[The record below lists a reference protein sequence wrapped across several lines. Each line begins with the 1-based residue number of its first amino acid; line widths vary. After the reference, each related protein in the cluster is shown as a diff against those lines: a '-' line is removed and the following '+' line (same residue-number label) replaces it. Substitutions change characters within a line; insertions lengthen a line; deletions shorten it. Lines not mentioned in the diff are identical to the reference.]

1 MPLFCSYH
9 SLGNLGSIT
18 EQNRP
23 ICCDFPQSHVLP
35 PWPYRFCNTEAFEE
49 GLSLTL
55 KKHKRTKKP
64 NFSANGEFFLQPYNK
79 YIFVLSLNLVVLNLF
94 YFLMTQACIKT
105 LLWIDFCH
113 RPALRYVYMLEFHP
127 SLGLASRVY
136 EALQSALKVCIFPYF
151 CNLHAVF
158 LGGFF
163 EC

>member
-1 MPLFCSYH
+1 M
-9 SLGNLGSIT
+9 
-18 EQNRP
+18 
-23 ICCDFPQSHVLP
+23 V
-35 PWPYRFCNTEAFEE
+35 
-49 GLSLTL
+49 
-55 KKHKRTKKP
+55 K
-64 NFSANGEFFLQPYNK
+64 FFLQPYNK

-136 EALQSALKVCIFPYF
+136 EALQSALKVCIFSLF
-151 CNLHAVF
+151 CNLHEVF

-163 EC
+163 LSARLCLKNRKKKLNSPAHASVNCTRKQVIKNLWIVNIMEVWLKKGKETKSPR

>member
-1 MPLFCSYH
+1 MLIWFEQA
-9 SLGNLGSIT
+9 NLLRFSSIT
-18 EQNRP
+18 AAP
-23 ICCDFPQSHVLP
+23 
-35 PWPYRFCNTEAFEE
+35 
-49 GLSLTL
+49 SLTISLLRYRSLWRGTVASL
-55 KKHKRTKKP
+55 KKTQTFQKP

-136 EALQSALKVCIFPYF
+136 EALQSALKVCIFS
-151 CNLHAVF
+151 LF
-158 LGGFF
+158 L
-163 EC
+163 